1 MRHSPFAILLAAL
14 CLIAPAAAQGGPVI
28 GGPGNPVPAAPPVP
42 PAAPPAASSMEALD
56 AAARAYVTGK
66 WRAVVQQT
74 VAGRVYETE
83 TIANYFAEGAYSGVV
98 NTSMP
103 GSGLSPVS
111 LPIRGAW
118 SVKAMDEANF
128 VLVLKPENE
137 AQQSLSLKII
147 DSDTLETPDGNRA
160 TRVR

>member
-1 MRHSPFAILLAAL
+1 MRHSPFPILLAAL

-28 GGPGNPVPAAPPVP
+28 GGPGNPVPAAPP
-42 PAAPPAASSMEALD
+42 APPAASSMEALD

-111 LPIRGAW
+111 LAIRGAW